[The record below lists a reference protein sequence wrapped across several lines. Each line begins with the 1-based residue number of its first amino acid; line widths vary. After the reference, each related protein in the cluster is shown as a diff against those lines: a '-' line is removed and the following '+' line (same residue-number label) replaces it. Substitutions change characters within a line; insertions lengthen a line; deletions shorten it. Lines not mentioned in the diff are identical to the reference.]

1 MTNSIDLIKESISQW
16 ADDEEISLTDGQ
28 ISDLALLKWQFR
40 PNDSTIDCVNHCD
53 EMQRYD
59 PSVYDCD
66 FWEIICPLDLPNR
79 KYCINYSPVEEV
91 NTHD

>member
-1 MTNSIDLIKESISQW
+1 MKEILLAGEYIQRGQPVYIK
-16 ADDEEISLTDGQ
+16 DDMVYVC
-28 ISDLALLKWQFR
+28 R
-40 PNDSTIDCVNHCD
+40 PNDSTVDCVNHCD

-79 KYCINYSPVEEV
+79 KYCINYSPVGEV